1 MIKSSL
7 AIVVVCF
14 QTITLDSCNN
24 KLNDNKLRMDNKEK
38 VSIKI
43 KSVIE
48 HKELQQDGYSIHYYI
63 TGDSSKELIVFL
75 HPAFADHRCF
85 DQQIDFFAKD
95 YRVLTID
102 MLGHGLSKVNKAKD
116 RLDATVN
123 HIDTI
128 LKNEGYSNAHFVGV
142 SVGSLIVQYYAL
154 LHSSRIMSLT
164 TLGGYDINANNK
176 EVEKA
181 QRSEQIK
188 WILKAIFSMNSFR
201 KYVASVT
208 VTHPDE
214 QERFYEMSQLFTRKS
229 FMIMSGLGNVLKER
243 ADIKRNYP
251 LMIMVG
257 DNDIELAKQMSMNWH
272 KSEPT
277 SCYFLI
283 KGAGHCANMDNP
295 DDFNRYLFDF
305 IKQE

>member
-1 MIKSSL
+1 MKKTSL

-14 QTITLDSCNN
+14 QIIILGSCNN
-24 KLNDNKLRMDNKEK
+24 KLIDEELKMDEKET

-43 KSVIE
+43 NSVIE
-48 HKELQQDGYSIHYYI
+48 HKELKQDGYSIHYYV

-85 DQQIDFFAKD
+85 DKQVDYFAKD

-102 MLGHGLSKVNKAKD
+102 MIGHGLSKVNKAKD
-116 RLDATVN
+116 KIDATVN

-128 LKNEGYSNAHFVGV
+128 LKIEGYKEAHFVGV
-142 SVGSLIVQYYAL
+142 SVGSLIAQYYAL
-154 LHSSRIMSLT
+154 KHSNIVLSLSI
-164 TLGGYDINANNK
+164 LGGYDINADNK

-188 WILKAIFSMNSFR
+188 WIFKAIFSMNSFR
-201 KYVASVT
+201 KHVASISVT
-208 VTHPDE
+208 NPDE
-214 QERFYEMSQLFTRKS
+214 QKRFYKMAQLFTRKS
-229 FMIMSGLGNVLKER
+229 FMIMSGLGNVLKVR

-251 LMIMVG
+251 IMIMVG
-257 DNDIELAKQMSMNWH
+257 DNDIELAKRMSIDWH

-277 SCYFLI
+277 SRYILL
-283 KGAGHCANMDNP
+283 KRAGHCANMDNS
-295 DDFNRYLFDF
+295 DDFNRNLFEF
-305 IKQE
+305 IKQK